1 MRTTVNRALVFLLG
15 AGTLVAPVIA
25 QKSALKKALPANTIL
40 FVSAPDLDRSIE
52 EMMEMPLAR
61 MWREQEVQDFFG
73 DLLKLA
79 EKKVE
84 EGLEQGRRAHAS
96 GEFPFDPDQ
105 LMKLRVHGFT
115 MAVTELDLRKT
126 EQGIR
131 PRVGIAVHLNFGDSA
146 SKWREIIDF
155 GIGVLEQKAQNEIE
169 RKDAEIGGVKMTSLL
184 PKEGDFGDLG
194 LHWAWMG
201 DGLMLSTLGEGLRSS
216 ITAMAAD
223 KAVLTDAKNYK
234 ESFRPLDSQGAE
246 LEVFVQPGAL
256 IEFGLKALAMAK
268 AEEPDFPAMIDVE
281 GVARAVDALG
291 LNSVLASAE
300 TMSYADGRSLS
311 NGYTYSPEPIRKGLF
326 AGGNKQLSLDFL
338 RWVPK
343 DVASFEA
350 CTFDLAAIYDAVEAG
365 LKAYNEDFAGQLLG
379 QLKNYEEQIGVNLKE
394 DLVGAFGNEFVM
406 WSMPSAGL
414 MSTPEMSVLVK
425 IKDEQRLLKALQT
438 IAKLTNNL
446 VEIEAAER
454 RGIMVH
460 RVVVNYDPSGEIGMN
475 PFDMFSPNFAFKN
488 GYLVGGFS
496 TSDIKRTFAR
506 MDREDDDPK
515 DDVRGNVEFAPYLSK
530 LPEGGLTSLSFTDWK
545 ANFESLYQMLTSAA
559 AFVPVG
565 EQIPIDLSLLPDS
578 SALTK
583 HLFGSM
589 TYKTA
594 DGNGFRSVTH
604 SPWGAE
610 TYMGLGLAVGAAA
623 GAAAVMQ
630 ARRH

>member
-1 MRTTVNRALVFLLG
+1 MRSKVNRALFLLLG
-15 AGTLVAPVIA
+15 AGSLVAPAVA
-25 QKSALKKALPANTIL
+25 QKSALKKALPAKTI
-40 FVSAPDLDRSIE
+40 FYVSAPDLDRSIE
-52 EMMEMPLAR
+52 EMMVMPLAR
-61 MWREQEVQDFFG
+61 MWREEEVQDFFG

-79 EKKVE
+79 DKKIE
-84 EGLEQGRRAHAS
+84 EGLEQGRQAHAS
-96 GEFPFDPDQ
+96 GQFPFDPDQ

-115 MAVTELDLRKT
+115 LALTELDLRKT

-131 PRVGIAVHLNFGDSA
+131 PRIGITLHLNFGDSA
-146 SKWREIIDF
+146 GKWREIIDY
-155 GIGVLEQKAQNEIE
+155 GIAALEQQAQDQVQ
-169 RKDAEIGGVKMTSLL
+169 RKEAAV
-184 PKEGDFGDLG
+184 GDFKMVSLTPTQGDLGDLG

-201 DGLMLSTLGEGLRSS
+201 DSLALSTLSDDLRGS
-216 ITAMAAD
+216 ITAIATD
-223 KAVLTDAKNYK
+223 QAVLTDSKNYK
-234 ESFRPLDSQGAE
+234 ESFRMLDNQGAE

-256 IEFGLKALAMAK
+256 VEFGLKALAMAK
-268 AEEPDFPAMIDVE
+268 EEEPDFPPMINIE
-281 GVARAVDALG
+281 GIARAVDALG
-291 LNSVLASAE
+291 LNSVLAAAE
-300 TMSYADGRSLS
+300 TMSYVDGRSVS
-311 NGYTYSPEPIRKGLF
+311 KGYTYSPEPIRKGLF

-350 CTFDLAAIYDAVEAG
+350 FTFDLAAIYDAIEAG
-365 LKAYNEDFAGQLLG
+365 LKAYDEEFAAHVLG
-379 QLKNYEEQIGVNLKE
+379 QLAHYEEQIGVNLKE
-394 DLVGAFGNEFVM
+394 DLVGAVGNEFMM

-414 MSTPEMSVLVK
+414 MSTPELSVLIK

-454 RGIMVH
+454 RGITVH
-460 RVVVNYDPSGEIGMN
+460 RVHVNYDPSGNIGMN
-475 PFDMFSPNFAFKN
+475 PFDMFSPNFAFKD

-506 MDREDDDPK
+506 MDRQDDDPK
-515 DDVRGNVEFAPYLSK
+515 DDVRGNVEFAPYLSQ
-530 LPEGGLTSLSFTDWK
+530 LPDGGLTSLSFTDWK

-578 SALTK
+578 STLTK
-583 HLFGSM
+583 HLFGSL
-589 TYKTA
+589 TYKMA

-610 TYMGLGLAVGAAA
+610 TYMGLGLLGGAAGVGVA
-623 GAAAVMQ
+623 WTNVK
-630 ARRH
+630 RW